1 MILTVDYL
9 KYFSMPNTNPSKEK
23 DDQRFTD
30 VQTDKR
36 NHEHLRNEKDEITE
50 EDIRN
55 VKTDVSSAS
64 EKRKEKET
72 EN

>member
-1 MILTVDYL
+1 MATT
-9 KYFSMPNTNPSKEK
+9 NTSKEK

-55 VKTDVSSAS
+55 VKTNVSTIDENIN
-64 EKRKEKET
+64 EK
-72 EN
+72 